1 MKSLLFKPAWI
12 PKYAFLAFTLQRY
25 NLKCKKKM
33 LYRVKINNKTDAL
46 KISFFL
52 CRIYK
57 IDI

>member
-46 KISFFL
+46 KISFFFV
-52 CRIYK
+52 
-57 IDI
+57 